1 MTKIPKF
8 KKPDDYKRDS
18 ARVVISSRVSQKCKD
33 SLDWASR
40 SAGIGVSELV
50 AGILEDY
57 SGWLLAEHMK
67 TAQSAA
73 KKFG

>member
-1 MTKIPKF
+1 VKKLNF
-8 KKPDDYKRDS
+8 KKPLEYKKNV
-18 ARVVISSRVSQKCKD
+18 AKVVISSRVSLKCKD

-57 SGWLLAEHMK
+57 SEWLLAHYLK
-67 TAQSAA
+67 SAQASA
-73 KKFG
+73 KKFE

>member
-1 MTKIPKF
+1 MKKPVF
-8 KKPDDYKRDS
+8 KKPLDYKKS
-18 ARVVISSRVSQKCKD
+18 AIKVVLSSRVSQKCKD

-57 SGWLLAEHMK
+57 SEWLLSEYMK
-67 TAQSAA
+67 AAQTTA
-73 KKFG
+73 KKFE

>member
-1 MTKIPKF
+1 MKKPNF
-8 KKPDDYKRDS
+8 KKPIEYKKNS
-18 ARVVISSRVSQKCKD
+18 VKVVISSRVSQKCKD

-57 SGWLLAEHMK
+57 SEWLLAQYLK
-67 TAQSAA
+67 SAQASA
-73 KKFG
+73 KEFE